1 MNMKKCLLAAALLL
15 AVCSLGMA
23 QITPS
28 GTYLY
33 AQKDGQDLFVDV
45 YEPAEGSDAGGKPSI
60 VFMFGGGF
68 KTGSRTDECYLP
80 WYKMLCDRG
89 FRVFSIDY
97 RLGLKNVT
105 KVGVSNATAIYDAI
119 QIAVEDLYSATAFI
133 VENAGSFGVDP
144 SSIVIS
150 GSSAGAIT
158 ALEAEWECA
167 NSTPR
172 TSVLPEGFRYAG
184 VISFSGAVFS
194 KDGKV
199 RYGREPAP
207 TMLLHGTADKIVNYK
222 ETSFFSMHFSG
233 SGVLVKEFEKQGY
246 NYRIYR
252 FNGNG
257 HEIAGPDSMVASF
270 DEQMSF
276 IATNVMKGEKRIVD
290 ALVSDPA
297 VPVAATAHDGVNSI
311 YEE

>member
-1 MNMKKCLLAAALLL
+1 MKKSLLAAALLL
-15 AVCSLGMA
+15 AVCSLGFA
-23 QITPS
+23 QIAPS

-45 YEPAEGSDAGGKPSI
+45 YEPAEGSQSEGKPAI
-60 VFMFGGGF
+60 IFMFGGGF
-68 KTGSRTDECYLP
+68 KTGSRADECYFP

-97 RLGLKNVT
+97 RLGLKDVT
-105 KVGVSNATAIYDAI
+105 KVGVSNASAIYDAI

-167 NSTPR
+167 NAAPR
-172 TSVLPEGFRYAG
+172 TSALPEGFRYAG

-194 KDGKV
+194 KEGKV
-199 RYGREPAP
+199 TYDREPAP

-233 SGVLVKEFEKQGY
+233 SSVLVKEFEKQDY

-257 HEIAGPDSMVASF
+257 HEIASIDSMVASF
-270 DEQMSF
+270 DEQMNF
-276 IATNVMKGEKRIVD
+276 ISANVMKGEKRIVD

-297 VPVAATAHDGVNSI
+297 VPVSATANDGVNSI

>member
-1 MNMKKCLLAAALLL
+1 MKLLKFKLAAALLL
-15 AVCSLGMA
+15 AACSLGTA
-23 QITPS
+23 QIAPS
-28 GTYLY
+28 ETFLY
-33 AQKDGQDLFVDV
+33 AQKDGEDLFMDV
-45 YEPAEGSDAGGKPSI
+45 YEPSAGSCSEGKPAI

-68 KTGSRTDECYLP
+68 KSGSRTDECYVP

-105 KVGVSNATAIYDAI
+105 KVGVSNASAIYDAI

-133 VENAGSFGVDP
+133 VENAQTLGVDP
-144 SSIVIS
+144 ASIVIS

-167 NSTPR
+167 NSAPR
-172 TSVLPEGFRYAG
+172 TSVLPAGFRYAG

-194 KDGKV
+194 KEGKV
-199 RYGREPAP
+199 TYDREPAP
-207 TMLLHGTADKIVNYK
+207 TLFLHGTADKIVNYK
-222 ETSFFSMHFSG
+222 NTAFFKMRFSG
-233 SGVLVKEFEKQGY
+233 SSVLVKEFEKKGY

-252 FNGNG
+252 FDGNG
-257 HEIAGPDSMVASF
+257 HEIANEKSMMASF
-270 DEQMSF
+270 DEQMNF
-276 IATNVMKGEKRIVD
+276 ISTNVMKGEKRIVD

-297 VPVAATAHDGVNSI
+297 VPVSASAHDGVNSI